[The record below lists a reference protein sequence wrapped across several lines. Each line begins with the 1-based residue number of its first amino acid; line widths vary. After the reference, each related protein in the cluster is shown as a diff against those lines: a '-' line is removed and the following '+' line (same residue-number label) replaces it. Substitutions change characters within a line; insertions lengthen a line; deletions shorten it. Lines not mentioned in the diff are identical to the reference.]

1 MHAVDIPRIRDPVEA
16 APGLPAVSIHR
27 FVSQFTGGRAQPVP
41 DVIPGPPQGGKPGM
55 YCAAFFVLP
64 VPSQAGCFVNGLP
77 ESCGVHCGV

>member
-41 DVIPGPPQGGKPGM
+41 DVIPDPPQGGKPGM
-55 YCAAFFVLP
+55 YCTAFFVLP

-77 ESCGVHCGV
+77 ESCGVHCRV